1 MPTWVP
7 DDRDALD
14 ALAADLA
21 AMFADAEQRLA
32 ATLAVQVAAGLQDG
46 DVVKALNLAELRR
59 DAERI
64 TGALRSL
71 YPDQLERILAVAA
84 EHGATAALGELADV
98 AGLPDLTAAKVPAG
112 TAAATALVADLTN
125 ALDDVTVRIL
135 RWPDDVY
142 RRAVAQAS
150 TDLLLGLGA
159 TSKTVQARA
168 WQQLVTQGV
177 TGFTDVTGRRWNLAT
192 YVEMATRTA
201 ARRAWDD
208 QHDGVLRTASV
219 ELVSI
224 VVGSGACKRCADW
237 AGKILRLDDGD
248 TGRIRVPSTVD
259 PDADVTVDVDGTVA
273 DARAAGW
280 QHPNCRCRKVAY
292 LPGLSVVQD
301 VTTYSPEQEAARVKL
316 RDLEVQVR
324 KAKTDAA
331 AAVAPEVRTAANAKV
346 RDLQARIREHVADTG
361 LMRQRDREQV
371 SYRRRFQADGPTTT
385 RVRPLPSMRRDR

>member
-1 MPTWVP
+1 MPTWIP

-32 ATLAVQVAAGLQDG
+32 AALSVQVAAGLEDG
-46 DVVKALNLAELRR
+46 DVVRALNLAELRR
-59 DAERI
+59 DAEHI
-64 TGALRSL
+64 AGALRGL

-98 AGLPDLTAAKVPAG
+98 AGLPDLTAARVPAG

-150 TDLLLGLGA
+150 TALLLGLGA

-208 QHDGVLRTASV
+208 QHDGVLRTAGV

-237 AGKILRLDDGD
+237 AGKVLRLDDGP
-248 TGRIRVPSTVD
+248 TGRIRVPSMVD

-292 LPGLSVVQD
+292 LPGLSVVAD

-371 SYRRRFQADGPTTT
+371 SYRRLFQADGPTTT
-385 RVRPLPSMRRDR
+385 RVRPLPSMRRER

>member
-14 ALAADLA
+14 VLAADLSG
-21 AMFADAEQRLA
+21 MFADAEQRLA
-32 ATLAVQVAAGLQDG
+32 AALAVQVAAGLDDG
-46 DVVKALNLAELRR
+46 DVIKALNLAELHR
-59 DAERI
+59 DADRI
-64 TGALRSL
+64 AVALRGMW
-71 YPDQLERILAVAA
+71 PDEVERILTIAA
-84 EHGATAALGELADV
+84 EHGANAALSEIATLAD
-98 AGLPDLTAAKVPAG
+98 LPDISAARVPTG

-125 ALDDVTVRIL
+125 ALDDVTDRIL

-142 RRAVAQAS
+142 RRAVGQAA

-159 TSKTVQARA
+159 TSRSVQARA
-168 WQQLVTQGV
+168 WQQLVTRGV
-177 TGFTDVTGRRWNLAT
+177 TGFTDVAGRRWNLAT

-208 QHDGVLRTASV
+208 QHDDVLRTAGV
-219 ELVSI
+219 DLVSI

-237 AGKILRLDDGD
+237 AGKILRLDAGD
-248 TGRIRVPSTVD
+248 VGRIKVPSMVD
-259 PDADVTVDVDGTVA
+259 PDRDVTVTVDGTVPG
-273 DARAAGW
+273 ARSAGW

-292 LPGLSVVQD
+292 LPGLSVVED
-301 VTTYSPEQEAARVKL
+301 VTTYSAEREDARATL

-331 AAVAPEVRTAANAKV
+331 AAVAPDVRTAANAKV
-346 RDLQARIREHVADTG
+346 RELQAQIREHVADTG

-371 SYRRRFQADGPTTT
+371 SYRRRVQSDGPTAS
-385 RVRPLPSMRRDR
+385 RRRPLPSMTRDR